1 MVADQLVGL
10 VDAHAS
16 GRDLIGAQV
25 FARVAAVFAGFD
37 GWYSDRLVAEVAA
50 EAYAAVLSGQK
61 ALAALTDTYLARTAT
76 IIAGR
81 QVSPVGVKL
90 SEPLRGIPDSQE
102 FSRVAAEYR
111 YLASRGASKDQALTG
126 AMGRAKRM
134 SEADLTQAFTEQSK
148 RFMVGRKVDGF
159 RRIVHPELART
170 GSCGLCFVAADREY
184 HRADLMPVHN
194 GCNCGVLPIIDGNDP
209 GQDLDVGAVYGEADS
224 TDGRELK
231 KVRVEVVEHSEL
243 GPQLTFANR
252 KTRTAAQAA
261 SDTSRS

>member
-1 MVADQLVGL
+1 MADTLLAL
-10 VDAHAS
+10 VDAHAA
-16 GRDLIGAQV
+16 GRDAIARQV
-25 FARVAAVFAGFD
+25 LARVAAAFGGFD

-50 EAYAAVLSGQK
+50 EAYAAILSGQK
-61 ALAALTDTYLARTAT
+61 TLAALTDTYLARSAT

-81 QVSPVGVKL
+81 SVNPVGVAL
-90 SEPLRGIPDSQE
+90 QFPLRGIPGDQE
-102 FSRVAAEYR
+102 LSRVAAEYR
-111 YLASRGASKDQALTG
+111 YLTSRGASKDQALTG

-184 HRADLMPVHN
+184 RRADLMPVHN
-194 GCNCGVLPIIDGNDP
+194 SCHCGVLPIIDGNDP
-209 GQDLDVGAVYGEADS
+209 GQDLDIGAVYSEADS

-231 KVRVEVVEHSEL
+231 KVRVKVVEHSEL

-252 KTRTAAQAA
+252 KTRTAAQAEA
-261 SDTSRS
+261 DTIRS